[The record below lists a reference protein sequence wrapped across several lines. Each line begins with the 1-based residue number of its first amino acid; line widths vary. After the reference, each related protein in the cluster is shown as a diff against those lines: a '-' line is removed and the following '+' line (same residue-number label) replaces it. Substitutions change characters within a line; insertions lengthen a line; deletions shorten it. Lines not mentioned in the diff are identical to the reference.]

1 MQRVALAGALALRPD
16 YLVLDEPITGLD
28 PAGKKEILE
37 TLKKIKGQGTTI
49 ITVTHNLKGFF
60 PLLERIVLIKEG
72 RISFQGSRKEYMETE
87 NVPPLPPVASM
98 MRELHSRG
106 IQVNPA
112 VFTVEEALEEIL
124 RVKLMIEKEKAEKER
139 AEKQTEK

>member
-1 MQRVALAGALALRPD
+1 
-16 YLVLDEPITGLD
+16 
-28 PAGKKEILE
+28 
-37 TLKKIKGQGTTI
+37 
-49 ITVTHNLKGFF
+49 
-60 PLLERIVLIKEG
+60 
-72 RISFQGSRKEYMETE
+72 
-87 NVPPLPPVASM
+87 M